1 MTYETENPDIQ
12 ALRPRLQAPDAGM
25 RRIALID
32 LADLEDPDGLVWLVD
47 SLRHDPATD
56 NQCPNISTG
65 TFFHELLYQEVYTF
79 YIKCLHHGFSGF
91 RRFGQHHSISMRSP
105 CNFYNQRGATC
116 QLYDIFK
123 TR

>member
-1 MTYETENPDIQ
+1 MTYETENPHIE

-56 NQCPNISTG
+56 VRAQAAS
-65 TFFHELLYQEVYTF
+65 LLEAWEEDEVV
-79 YIKCLHHGFSGF
+79 
-91 RRFGQHHSISMRSP
+91 
-105 CNFYNQRGATC
+105 
-116 QLYDIFK
+116 
-123 TR
+123 